1 MAYFPQTKSLPP
13 KVVPGSFIGAN
24 PQYYVSGSSNA
35 GCKCDMND
43 SKPNIPAI
51 LVLLFIMLVSISG
64 TLALR
69 FKISRK

>member
-1 MAYFPQTKSLPP
+1 
-13 KVVPGSFIGAN
+13 
-24 PQYYVSGSSNA
+24 
-35 GCKCDMND
+35 MND